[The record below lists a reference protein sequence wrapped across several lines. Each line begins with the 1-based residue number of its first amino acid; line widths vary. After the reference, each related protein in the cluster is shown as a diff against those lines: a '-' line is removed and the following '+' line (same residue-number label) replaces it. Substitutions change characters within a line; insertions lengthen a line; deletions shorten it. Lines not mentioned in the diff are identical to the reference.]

1 MKLRA
6 LLTAAAT
13 VALAFGA
20 FAAPGLAAASAGTP
34 ASMAAPTG
42 AQPRL
47 TAADLRNA
55 AGGIAV
61 GKPAGMILARNSRP
75 ATAPAL
81 RGAAPAAACA
91 QEPDCNMT
99 YHGGRVQ
106 HQPRVYLVFWGPK
119 WNSDATHKSVK
130 NYLIN
135 FYKGLGLASRDD
147 WSRIERQY
155 GDKTGFPLIGKS
167 LFAAFHVDARTPP
180 GNLSLN
186 NLASEA
192 GTAAT
197 SFFSIPMAAAGNV
210 EIVIAAQSGTC
221 FAPVDSSGTNFV
233 GNCGSPTGSGFC
245 AFHSFDQSTT
255 NSSVFL
261 PWVNLPFQLDAQ
273 QECGE
278 NFVNT
283 GPAGQFDGFSVTG
296 GHETAET
303 ITDPEESA
311 WFDANDQCIGCSGGE
326 IADKC
331 AWGGAAWNQ
340 FPRDPS
346 ADLKLTTGS
355 FGAQSL
361 WSNVTHSCVMAGAL
375 PFTVAPLG
383 NQVGTIGKAV
393 SLKVSAAT
401 KPKAP
406 VTFTA
411 TGLPSGL
418 TIGKSTGLI
427 SGKPAVSAGTFR
439 VNIAVSYY
447 DASKTLSF
455 LWKVNSPPGRIQ
467 GFASKCVDDAHAHL
481 TNGNKIDLFTCTGKP
496 QQVITFMANGELVVL
511 GKCITAGNTAFL
523 EPCTGAT
530 SQIWTRHA
538 DREYTVKVN
547 GKCLTDPGSS
557 TTNGA
562 QLTLAAC
569 KNTANQH
576 WSLP

>member
-13 VALAFGA
+13 VALAVGA

-34 ASMAAPTG
+34 ASTG
-42 AQPRL
+42 AQPLL

-61 GKPAGMILARNSRP
+61 GKPAGMIMARNTRVG
-75 ATAPAL
+75 TAPAL
-81 RGAAPAAACA
+81 RGAAPAAACS
-91 QEPDCNMT
+91 QEPDCNMS

-106 HQPRVYLVFWGPK
+106 HQPRVYVVFWGPK
-119 WNSDATHKSVK
+119 WNSDATHKAVK
-130 NYLIN
+130 NYLIS
-135 FYKGLGLASRDD
+135 FYKGLGMASRDD

-167 LFAAFHVDARTPP
+167 LFGASHVDARTPP
-180 GNLSLN
+180 GNLSVSQM
-186 NLASEA
+186 ASEA
-192 GTAAT
+192 VKAVT
-197 SFFSIPMAAAGNV
+197 SFFPMSPAAAVNV

-221 FAPVDSSGTNFV
+221 FAPVDSFGTNFV
-233 GNCGSPTGSGFC
+233 GNCGSPTNSGFC
-245 AFHSFDQSTT
+245 AFHSFVPTS
-255 NSSVFL
+255 NPNVFL
-261 PWVNLPFQLDAQ
+261 PFVNLPFQLDAQ

-303 ITDPEESA
+303 ITDPAESA
-311 WFDANDQCIGCSGGE
+311 WFDQNDQCAGCSGGE

-340 FPRDPS
+340 SPPDPS

-375 PFTVAPLG
+375 PFSVASLG

-439 VNIAVSYY
+439 VNIVVSYY

-481 TNGNKIDLFTCTGKP
+481 TSGNKIDLFTCTGKP
-496 QQVITFMANGELVVL
+496 QQVITFLANGELVVL
-511 GKCITAGNTAFL
+511 GKCITGGNTAFL

-557 TTNGA
+557 TANGA

-569 KNTANQH
+569 RNTANQH